1 MQTELFKYDCGKG
14 TLTLS
19 VYLFIFLKKGE
30 TMKRNWTLVRVTAD
44 THEKLKAFC
53 AENVLAKRGEMTL
66 TGVVETA
73 LEDFFKKNTKT
84 P

>member
-1 MQTELFKYDCGKG
+1 
-14 TLTLS
+14 
-19 VYLFIFLKKGE
+19 
-30 TMKRNWTLVRVTAD
+30 MKRNWTLVRVTAD
-44 THEKLKAFC
+44 THSKIKAFC

-84 P
+84 H